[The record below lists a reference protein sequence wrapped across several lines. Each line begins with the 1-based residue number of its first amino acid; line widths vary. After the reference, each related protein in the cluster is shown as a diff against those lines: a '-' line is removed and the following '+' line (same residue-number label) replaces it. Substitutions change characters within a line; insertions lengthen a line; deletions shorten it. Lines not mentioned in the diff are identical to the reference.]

1 MITSKFIFCGV
12 QPGYHNVSEF
22 TLSLAAKI
30 VKDLLSLREL
40 NTCVY
45 RGVAVYPYDH
55 GCPLG
60 GEPVGALQLSGSIS
74 DVLGTAEYLRTVLRQ
89 VTLNVPIR
97 DYGLPS
103 VGFTVSVGGNMYE
116 IGCAWQ
122 KIAKKYQ
129 ISSGIHVSTGIVDL
143 DNDNL
148 ILSADANPKNITNL
162 SLWQNIAFDIFH
174 DLGLPEPV
182 FHSVGYNFVPA
193 LL

>member
-1 MITSKFIFCGV
+1 MTTSKFIFCGV
-12 QPGYHNVSEF
+12 QPGYHNVSEIF
-22 TLSLAAKI
+22 AS
-30 VKDLLSLREL
+30 
-40 NTCVY
+40 
-45 RGVAVYPYDH
+45 
-55 GCPLG
+55 
-60 GEPVGALQLSGSIS
+60 
-74 DVLGTAEYLRTVLRQ
+74 AEYLRTALRQ

-103 VGFTVSVGGNMYE
+103 LGFSASVVGNMHE

-122 KIAKKYQ
+122 KIAKQYQ
-129 ISSGIHVSTGIVDL
+129 ISSGIHISTGIVDL

-174 DLGLPEPV
+174 DLGLPAPV